1 MRCRRCGEKAEIYLK
16 RHNTA
21 FCSSC
26 FQVYY
31 SEQVKRN
38 IKREKMFK
46 PNDRILVVVSGGKDS
61 MALWHILLKLGYNV
75 TGMYINL
82 GICGYS
88 DRSQEVVERFSQ
100 ANNAP
105 VIIKNIEK
113 EYGFS
118 IPALAREIRRSTCSL
133 CGTIKRYLFN
143 KVALDGGFNAVATG
157 HNLDD
162 EAATLLG
169 NVLSWQE
176 GYLARQSPVLPST
189 HPKLVKK
196 VKPLYTLTER
206 ENLAYVL
213 FNGIEFIHEEC
224 PHALGASS
232 ILYKEI
238 LNKLEDE
245 SPGTKQ
251 RFLTNFYKKGKKF
264 FEKYSE
270 PVKLN
275 ECKICGQVTTAEIC
289 SFCRLRQMAEKKKV
303 DSMPQEGEDF

>member
-88 DRSQEVVERFSQ
+88 DRSQEVVERYSQ

-143 KVALDGGFNAVATG
+143 KVALDGGFDAVATG

>member
-1 MRCRRCGEKAEIYLK
+1 MLCRRCKEKADIYLK

-21 FCSSC
+21 FCSNC
-26 FQVYY
+26 FQIYY

-38 IKREKMFK
+38 IKRYKMFR
-46 PNDRILVVVSGGKDS
+46 PTDRVLVVVSGGKDS
-61 MALWHILLKLGYNV
+61 MALWYILLKLGYNV

-88 DRSQEVVERFSQ
+88 DRSQEVVEHFSQ

-105 VIIKNIEK
+105 VIIKNIES
-113 EYGFS
+113 EYGFN
-118 IPALAREIRRSTCSL
+118 IPALARQLRRSTCSI

-143 KVALDGGFNAVATG
+143 KVALDGGFDAVATG

-169 NVLSWQE
+169 NLLSWQE

-196 VKPLYTLTER
+196 VKPLCTLTER

-224 PHALGASS
+224 PHAVGSSS
-232 ILYKEI
+232 ILYKEV

-251 RFLTNFYKKGKKF
+251 RFLTGFYKKGRKC
-264 FEKYSE
+264 FEGYSE
-270 PVKLN
+270 PAILN
-275 ECKICGQVTTAEIC
+275 ECRICGQVTTAEIC
-289 SFCRLRQMAEKKKV
+289 SFCRLRQMAEKKKI
-303 DSMPQEGEDF
+303 DS

>member
-46 PNDRILVVVSGGKDS
+46 SNDRILVVVSGGKDS

-82 GICGYS
+82 GICRYS
-88 DRSQEVVERFSQ
+88 DRSQEVVERYSQ

-143 KVALDGGFNAVATG
+143 KVALDGGFDAVATG

-289 SFCRLRQMAEKKKV
+289 SFCRLRRMAEKKKV
-303 DSMPQEGEDF
+303 DSMPQESEDF

>member
-1 MRCRRCGEKAEIYLK
+1 MLCRRCKEKAEIYLK

-21 FCSSC
+21 FCSNC
-26 FQVYY
+26 FRIYY

-82 GICGYS
+82 GISAYS
-88 DRSQEVVERFSQ
+88 DRSQEVVEKFSQ

-105 VIIKNIEK
+105 VIIKSIEK

-143 KVALDGGFNAVATG
+143 KVALDGGFDAVATG

-196 VKPLYTLTER
+196 VKPLFTLTER

-251 RFLTNFYKKGKKF
+251 RFLTNFYKKGRKL

-303 DSMPQEGEDF
+303 DSMQQKGDDF

>member
-1 MRCRRCGEKAEIYLK
+1 M
-16 RHNTA
+16 
-21 FCSSC
+21 
-26 FQVYY
+26 
-31 SEQVKRN
+31 KRN

>member
-1 MRCRRCGEKAEIYLK
+1 
-16 RHNTA
+16 
-21 FCSSC
+21 
-26 FQVYY
+26 
-31 SEQVKRN
+31 
-38 IKREKMFK
+38 MFK
-46 PNDRILVVVSGGKDS
+46 SNDRILVVVSGGKDS

-88 DRSQEVVERFSQ
+88 DRSQEVVERYSQ

-143 KVALDGGFNAVATG
+143 KVALDGGFDAVATG

-251 RFLTNFYKKGKKF
+251 RFLTNFYKKGKKY

-303 DSMPQEGEDF
+303 DSMQQKGDDF